1 MSKGDGRGAG
11 ENGRPVR
18 SWDRAALASAARR
31 SRGCTMGKRQEDTG
45 MRCALRTVCAM
56 AAVLFGL
63 CGAASGQSYMDTIA
77 GDGEAESDGN
87 GGRALE
93 ASINAP
99 LYIARDSYGFV
110 FVSDSM
116 GQYIR
121 YMYKRGGSIEIDRV
135 AGTGTA
141 GFSGENVR
149 ARESMVNRPAGLAF
163 DKNNNL
169 YVADSGNARVRMISA
184 YNGVFY
190 TKAGGGSGGLG
201 YIGPALNAT
210 LSVNLGGV
218 AFDGSG
224 HMYFAD
230 TGDHRVRR
238 VRADNGNIETI
249 AGTGVAGFTG
259 DGTPATGAALNS
271 PCDVA
276 IDSAGDLYIADTG
289 NNRIRK
295 VNMITGI
302 IETIAGGG
310 ASLGDGKSATD
321 ARLNGPRGIMISDD
335 CLYISD
341 TGHHRI
347 RRMSLKTNI
356 IVTVAGV
363 GVAGFEGDG
372 RSPTAAKINSP
383 VGLMAV
389 GDGRIF
395 FCDTG
400 NNRVRAFVPETGN
413 RAPVAL
419 DDEYDMPVDAPYTFV
434 LPGTDPDGDSISF
447 AVLGNPVRG
456 VLSGLNEATGQI
468 TYTPPSGFHGTDSFT
483 FQVSDGTLKSYFGLI
498 VLNVG
503 TSDGVEFFQPKK
515 ARFTLKFNKPV
526 ADSLSLS
533 AKADSLNFTGTSLEG
548 KEIAAAEVIVG
559 GGASAWSSGEVV
571 LVKNAYKGTDWKLSV
586 KTKTGALDFKM
597 KKTDLSETLGYY
609 GAANETTDDYKYLTV
624 PVSFAFRVG
633 TETIRA
639 NAWLPVF
646 YKARLGKYGKG
657 RQY

>member
-1 MSKGDGRGAG
+1 DGD
-11 ENGRPVR
+11 
-18 SWDRAALASAARR
+18 W
-31 SRGCTMGKRQEDTG
+31 GK
-45 MRCALRTVCAM
+45 
-56 AAVLFGL
+56 
-63 CGAASGQSYMDTIA
+63 
-77 GDGEAESDGN
+77 
-87 GGRALE
+87 ALE
-93 ASINAP
+93 ASINSP
-99 LYIARDSYGFV
+99 LYIARDSVGFV
-110 FVSDSM
+110 YLTDNM

-121 YMYKRGGSIEIDRV
+121 VLYKRGGNIEIDRV

-141 GFSGENVR
+141 GFSGENVK
-149 ARESMVNRPAGLAF
+149 ALESKVNRPAGLAF

-169 YVADSGNARVRMISA
+169 YVSDSGNARVRMISA

-224 HMYFAD
+224 NMYFAD

-259 DGTPATGAALNS
+259 DGTLATGAALNS
-271 PCDVA
+271 PSDVA

-289 NNRIRK
+289 NSRIRK

-302 IETIAGGG
+302 ISTVAGGG
-310 ASLGDGKSATD
+310 LSLGDGKTATE
-321 ARLNGPRGIMISDD
+321 AQLNGPRGIMISGGY
-335 CLYISD
+335 LYISD

-347 RRMSLKTNI
+347 RRMSLETNV

-363 GVAGFEGDG
+363 GVAGFSGDG
-372 RSPTAAKINSP
+372 WSPTAAKIDSP

-389 GDGRIF
+389 GDGRIL

-419 DDEYDMPVDAPYTFV
+419 DDEYDIPADAPFTFV
-434 LPGTDPDGDSISF
+434 IPGTDPDGDAISYS
-447 AVLGNPVRG
+447 VLGNPVHG
-456 VLSGLNEATGQI
+456 ALSGLNEATGQI
-468 TYTPPSGFHGTDSFT
+468 TYTPPPAFHGTDSFT
-483 FQVSDGTLKSYFGLI
+483 FQVSDGTLKSYFGLVI
-498 VLNVG
+498 LRVG
-503 TSDGVEFFQPKK
+503 SSEDTEFLQPRSVK
-515 ARFTLKFNKPV
+515 FTLRFNKPM
-526 ADSLSLS
+526 ADSFSLS
-533 AKADSLNFTGTSLEG
+533 ARAEGLNFTGTSLEG
-548 KEIAAAEVIVG
+548 KPITAMEVTVG
-559 GGASAWSSGEVV
+559 GGASAWYSGEVV
-571 LVKNAYKGTDWKLSV
+571 PLKNIYKTENWSLSV
-586 KTKTGALDFKM
+586 KTSTGALKFKM
-597 KKTDLSETLGYY
+597 KKLDLSETLGYY
-609 GAANETTDDYKYLTV
+609 GATNETTDEYKYLTV
-624 PVSFAFRVG
+624 PVSFVFRVG

-646 YKARLGKYGKG
+646 YKARLDRYGKG